1 MVSRPAVSSAGSGR
15 ELEKAAN
22 QPVIPPPD
30 SSRMQRTLMWL
41 TKEWG
46 ILTYYILRQHKS
58 GRIELHVSQGTV
70 VAVSWSEGA
79 KDEK

>member
-1 MVSRPAVSSAGSGR
+1 MVSRPAVSSAGGGR

-22 QPVIPPPD
+22 QPVIPEPD
-30 SSRMQRTLMWL
+30 NTRTQRTLMWL

-46 ILTYYILRQHKS
+46 ILTWHLLRLHRS

-70 VAVSWSEGA
+70 TSVSWVEGLR
-79 KDEK
+79 DEK